1 MTRYQS
7 NTKPT
12 WAGPHPVQNAQA
24 KLGFPPGERR
34 QRDPAMGRDEEAG
47 LIGGIGCPMGLGPER
62 ASPHRA
68 KLSGRLLCL
77 PALPAQSVS
86 RLRGSNALQDVMF
99 QQWLSFFTG
108 EVPRRPGLQNRV
120 TPRYK
125 QSRKAG
131 LTRRCRSAR
140 LWPVGFGDVSSARV
154 IQGFNSLA
162 ERQNLRRPPIPLAS
176 TGPVTSPAQ
185 APKSPDGTSSRQ
197 PGGQVSNS
205 LHGLQRPKRWFHS
218 S

>member
-7 NTKPT
+7 ITKPT

-24 KLGFPPGERR
+24 KPGVPPGERR
-34 QRDPAMGRDEEAG
+34 QPAPAMDRDEEAG
-47 LIGGIGCPMGLGPER
+47 LIGGIGCPLGLGLER

-68 KLSGRLLCL
+68 KLSGRLLCR

-86 RLRGSNALQDVMF
+86 RSRGSDARQDVMF

-108 EVPRRPGLQNRV
+108 EVPRRPGLHCRV

-125 QSRKAG
+125 QNRKAG
-131 LTRRCRSAR
+131 FTRRCRSAR

-154 IQGFNSLA
+154 IQGLIPLA

-176 TGPVTSPAQ
+176 TGPVNPPAQ

-197 PGGQVSNS
+197 PGARLSNS
-205 LHGLQRPKRWFHS
+205 LHGPLRPKR
-218 S
+218 

>member
-7 NTKPT
+7 ITKPT

-24 KLGFPPGERR
+24 KLGSPPGERR
-34 QRDPAMGRDEEAG
+34 QRGPAMGRDEEAG
-47 LIGGIGCPMGLGPER
+47 LIDGIGCPMGLGPEP

-68 KLSGRLLCL
+68 KLSGRLLSL
-77 PALPAQSVS
+77 PALPVQSVN
-86 RLRGSNALQDVMF
+86 RLWGPDARQDVMF

-125 QSRKAG
+125 LSRKAG

-154 IQGFNSLA
+154 IQGFIPLA
-162 ERQNLRRPPIPLAS
+162 ERQNLRRPLIPLAS
-176 TGPVTSPAQ
+176 TGPVTPPAQ
-185 APKSPDGTSSRQ
+185 APNSPDGTSSRQ
-197 PGGQVSNS
+197 PGVRVSNS
-205 LHGLQRPKRWFHS
+205 LNGPQRPKR
-218 S
+218 